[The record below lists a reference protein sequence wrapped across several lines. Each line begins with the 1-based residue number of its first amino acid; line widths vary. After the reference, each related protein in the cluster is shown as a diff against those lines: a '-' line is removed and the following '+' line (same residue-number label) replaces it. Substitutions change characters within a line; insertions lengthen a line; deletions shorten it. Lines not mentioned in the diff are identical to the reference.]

1 MACFFGPRYRW
12 APPTVMETL
21 HALRKRR
28 MYSHVGRRPCVHV
41 HFFDRVGEK
50 GDDWSVV
57 CRGLLGAHTT
67 PRLKPTAN
75 CLFFPTT
82 PLPLVRLAS
91 TREKLHWNILRRPP
105 ATTRQCV
112 HVCARTTCSKSPQHR
127 VASVVS
133 WCWSAPPT
141 HRADSLVLAAHRVY
155 YQSIP
160 RLQPSDRPALSVFA
174 GWIGQDSVRAVLKAS
189 NTAEHTKPDSSPNS
203 SESPQTFQVA
213 NGWAGVFRSLTILWI
228 GAVGYSD
235 WLRAA
240 STRPAIQRRV
250 REGRTST
257 ARLAPPD
264 VKETHCISHKRRAS
278 ALLCSWQ

>member
-1 MACFFGPRYRW
+1 
-12 APPTVMETL
+12 METI
-21 HALRKRR
+21 HASRKRR
-28 MYSHVGRRPCVHV
+28 MYSHVGSVHV

-50 GDDWSVV
+50 SDDWSVV
-57 CRGLLGAHTT
+57 CWGLLGTHTT

-82 PLPLVRLAS
+82 PLPLVRLVS

-133 WCWSAPPT
+133 WRWSAPPT

-160 RLQPSDRPALSVFA
+160 RLQPSVFA

-203 SESPQTFQVA
+203 SESPQSLPRR
-213 NGWAGVFRSLTILWI
+213 FRWPT
-228 GAVGYSD
+228 VG
-235 WLRAA
+235 
-240 STRPAIQRRV
+240 PV
-250 REGRTST
+250 
-257 ARLAPPD
+257 
-264 VKETHCISHKRRAS
+264 CS
-278 ALLCSWQ
+278 AL